1 MDSVSSPHLHIW
13 KIAYRNEWNFSRMIF
28 LREHCHSLG
37 IFPVKKKMIISAV
50 LVRLANEPPAGGYLG
65 P

>member
-1 MDSVSSPHLHIW
+1 M
-13 KIAYRNEWNFSRMIF
+13 N
-28 LREHCHSLG
+28 G
-37 IFPVKKKMIISAV
+37 IFPEWFFYENIAIHWVFSLWKKKMIISAV